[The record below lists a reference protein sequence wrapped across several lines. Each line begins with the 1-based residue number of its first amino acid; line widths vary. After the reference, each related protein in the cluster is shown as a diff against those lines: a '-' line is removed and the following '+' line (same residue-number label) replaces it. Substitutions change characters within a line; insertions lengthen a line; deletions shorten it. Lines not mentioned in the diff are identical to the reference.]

1 MGRSQKRLNL
11 DVRRERDCAVVRV
24 SGSAGMS
31 EAEPMRLRLEE
42 LADSRIPVIVLD
54 LTEMD
59 FICSAGLAAII
70 SAHLRS
76 RHHRGQIK
84 LVNPQPAV
92 KDLLELTRLTKLF
105 PVHETLDQALRV

>member
-1 MGRSQKRLNL
+1 MATLTELYDR
-11 DVRRERDCAVVRV
+11 VRAQTETDD
-24 SGSAGMS
+24 S
-31 EAEPMRLRLEE
+31 E

-70 SAHLRS
+70 SAHLHS